1 MYVCRTCCAIL
12 LIHELRIINS
22 SFWFVVLD
30 RRVYSRKRRANSVAV
45 VVRIQKQQLSVTPTI
60 IERSLVN
67 LLLCQLFVEQF
78 TPDQKDIINAGTIK
92 TMLICWIVRMKL
104 GWQRDVCVKE
114 NLNDWYV
121 DD

>member
-30 RRVYSRKRRANSVAV
+30 RRVYSRKRRANAVAV